1 MAVSEMKSSR
11 ISDKDAAALLDG
23 GVPTGGTEVQ
33 AVSEAITRIRAAS
46 RNTVARPSDELLLLL
61 RPEATGGLV
70 DASGS
75 VDDRVGSGGPT
86 RGKTLTAFGWFA
98 GLGLGLKLLLV
109 GGAAAAAVVGAAALV
124 PPAPTSDAPAPVVSA
139 TAESLEPSESFNPGA
154 DPAAGS
160 SSEPTD
166 LPSGVPTFD
175 PCATPFGEQVS
186 PVAKDKPGSGRE
198 FGEGVSS
205 AAREKGE
212 CAGAGSDDGQHPS
225 PGEPSGDAPDPSEH
239 GGRAEHAP
247 DASHGPSDRVPEH
260 AGNGKG
266 NGGNND
272 AGNGKGGSNGGNGRG
287 H

>member
-11 ISDKDAAALLDG
+11 ISDEDAAALLDG
-23 GVPTGGTEVQ
+23 GVPTGGTEVR

-61 RPEATGGLV
+61 RPEAAGGLV

-75 VDDRVGSGGPT
+75 VGDRVGPGGPA

-98 GLGLGLKLLLV
+98 GLGLGVKLLLV
-109 GGAAAAAVVGAAALV
+109 GGAAAATVVGAATLV
-124 PPAPTSDAPAPVVSA
+124 PPTPASDAPPPVVSA
-139 TAESLEPSESFNPGA
+139 TAEPLEPSESFEQGA
-154 DPAAGS
+154 DPVADPGP
-160 SSEPTD
+160 EPTD

-212 CAGAGSDDGQHPS
+212 CAGVGTDDGQDAS
-225 PGEPSGDAPDPSEH
+225 SGKPGGDAADPGEH

-247 DASHGPSDRVPEH
+247 GASHGPSDRVPEH
-260 AGNGKG
+260 AGNGNG
-266 NGGNND
+266 NGN
-272 AGNGKGGSNGGNGRG
+272 GNGAGHGRG